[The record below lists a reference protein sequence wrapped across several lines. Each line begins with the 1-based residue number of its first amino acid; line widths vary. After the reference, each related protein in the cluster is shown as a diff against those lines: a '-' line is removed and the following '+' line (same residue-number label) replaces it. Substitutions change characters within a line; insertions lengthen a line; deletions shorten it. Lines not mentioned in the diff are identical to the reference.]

1 MERWRGFK
9 SFSKMYWRRLRRP
22 TLVFC
27 FWEAL
32 GDTKVMVL
40 SKSRLSRTRT
50 CSCFLVVWYGIDVCL
65 SYYSRRQISVWK
77 ASGGLRSKRSF
88 GGKMLIRGRVVTG
101 IHLRLWPLVESSSS
115 CTAKV
120 VPCVRPFLCIGWSI
134 EGQFPNRLAQP
145 LSPRV
150 RSSCSGRNA
159 LLLLVERV
167 SVLVVE
173 GT

>member
-120 VPCVRPFLCIGWSI
+120 VSMCTSVFVHWLVDRGPIPKPPGSTAEPKSEVFLQWSQRTVTPGR
-134 EGQFPNRLAQP
+134 EGFC
-145 LSPRV
+145 
-150 RSSCSGRNA
+150 SCC
-159 LLLLVERV
+159 
-167 SVLVVE
+167 
-173 GT
+173 